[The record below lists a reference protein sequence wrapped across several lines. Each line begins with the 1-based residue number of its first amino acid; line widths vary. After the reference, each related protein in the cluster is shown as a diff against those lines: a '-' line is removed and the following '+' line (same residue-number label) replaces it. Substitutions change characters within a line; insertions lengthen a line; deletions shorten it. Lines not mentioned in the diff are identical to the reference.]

1 MAFHA
6 TLKDLAKG
14 FIKVAGK
21 EVKKIRE
28 TLIEEGK
35 AVAVEAACAAIE
47 LRTGLPTNICRS
59 AGRRV
64 VQTISK
70 ELKAKLKR

>member
-1 MAFHA
+1 MVFHA

-14 FIKVAGK
+14 FIKVAKK
-21 EVKKIRE
+21 EVKEIRE

-35 AVAVEAACAAIE
+35 ALAVEAACAAIE
-47 LRTGLPTNICRS
+47 LRTGLPTSVCRS

-64 VQTISK
+64 VDTISK
-70 ELKAKLKR
+70 GIKAKLK